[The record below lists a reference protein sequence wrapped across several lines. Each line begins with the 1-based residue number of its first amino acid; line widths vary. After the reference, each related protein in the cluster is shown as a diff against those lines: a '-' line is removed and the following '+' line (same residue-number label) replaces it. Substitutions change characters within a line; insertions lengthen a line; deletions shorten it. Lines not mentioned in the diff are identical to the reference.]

1 LALRAGNG
9 SRQCIGRNPSTETI
23 FLGGRRFPYYC
34 CFLPAIRELTDGL
47 RAIQASKTEN
57 IKIARKDIFS
67 YSFFA
72 PFNSFFFEA
81 QNSLNLKQNQGVRK
95 NLCLKSILKL
105 SADPWS
111 ILYRLIKP
119 FLFTVFQNELN

>member
-1 LALRAGNG
+1 LKPEQRDNF
-9 SRQCIGRNPSTETI
+9 S
-23 FLGGRRFPYYC
+23 GGRGFFLFC

-57 IKIARKDIFS
+57 IKIARKEIFS
-67 YSFFA
+67 FDFFA

-95 NLCLKSILKL
+95 DLCLKSILKH
-105 SADPWS
+105 SADL
-111 ILYRLIKP
+111 LYRFYNI
-119 FLFTVFQNELN
+119 